1 VRVGET
7 PVEQMRLAAELE
19 RTAVGNLNR
28 FVATCVEV
36 GDQGTREFLAGM
48 IAEEEGHL
56 DYWETQLATLEQLGE
71 ALYLAQQVRD

>member
-1 VRVGET
+1 
-7 PVEQMRLAAELE
+7 
-19 RTAVGNLNR
+19 
-28 FVATCVEV
+28 VEV